1 MRIDALPQW
10 TARAVNLPMPGRL
23 RRVAML
29 VRAGGH
35 GVLHAGA
42 GANAL
47 HIVRM
52 ERGASLEVTGALAL
66 AVFCPASHA
75 TLKVAVGSLW
85 LPRRS
90 FVLLEPGGSPLLRN
104 ASGAPM
110 FVIAFDASLLGL
122 EPRLSALWPGQ
133 GTLRARAMAQVREH
147 LADEPS
153 VATLAWLF
161 EQVVQADGSEAVAWE
176 GRSAER
182 TRQVLRRIRYARLY
196 LQANLH
202 AGATVEETAQVA
214 LLSKWYFSRL
224 FQKIYG
230 VSPQA
235 WAAELRVARA
245 RHLVLNT
252 RLPLHEIAAL
262 CGFENPGSMS
272 RAFRSR
278 FGASARGMRGSTRR

>member
-1 MRIDALPQW
+1 MRFDALPV
-10 TARAVNLPMPGRL
+10 RNLRSVNQPVPGRL
-23 RRVAML
+23 RRVATL

-35 GVLHAGA
+35 GVLHADDGA
-42 GANAL
+42 QAL
-47 HIVRM
+47 RIVRL
-52 ERGASLEVTGALAL
+52 ERGASLEVTGSLAL
-66 AVFCPASHA
+66 AVLCPASHA

-104 ASGAPM
+104 TSNAPM
-110 FVIAFDASLLGL
+110 FVLAFDAALLAA
-122 EPRLSALWPGQ
+122 EPRLAALWPGQ
-133 GTLRARAMAQVREH
+133 GVLRARAAAQLREH
-147 LADEPS
+147 LADDPS
-153 VATLAWLF
+153 LATLAWLF
-161 EQVVQADGSEAVAWE
+161 EQVVRADATQAVAWE
-176 GRSAER
+176 GRSADR

-202 AGATVEETAQVA
+202 AGATVEEAAQVA

-230 VSPQA
+230 TSPQA
-235 WAAELRVARA
+235 WAAELRVSRA
-245 RHLVLNT
+245 RHLVINS

-278 FGASARGMRGSTRR
+278 FGASARGLRGSTLR